1 MFRRR
6 RAMIWLALAA
16 CLSTGR
22 DLQAQE
28 TPDPVIATLD
38 TRVSQFLEGV
48 SMGQTQTAYQE
59 LLTGSQLLK
68 STEGLKKL
76 VEKTK
81 ELETKYGRY
90 RAFERISAKRVGT
103 DLVLLKYLYKCE
115 NFPVVWYFTFYRTP
129 QRGDP
134 PPEDKNGWRIII
146 VRFDTQL
153 ELLGL

>member
-1 MFRRR
+1 MLCRNHIVGF
-6 RAMIWLALAA
+6 LALAV
-16 CLSTGR
+16 CLSGGSG
-22 DLQAQE
+22 LQGQE
-28 TPDPVIATLD
+28 TPDPVTAALD

-59 LLTGSQLLK
+59 LLAGSQLLK
-68 STEGLKKL
+68 SSDALKTL
-76 VEKTK
+76 TEKTA

-90 RAFERISAKRVGT
+90 RAFERVSAKRVGA
-103 DLVLLKYLYKCE
+103 DLVLLRYLYKCE

-134 PPEDKNGWRIII
+134 APEDKNAWRIII